1 MKKLLF
7 FASAFFLWGCSGAP
21 AEKDQA
27 AAEPEEPATEAP
39 AADNTLTE
47 AERSEGWMLLF
58 DGQSA
63 KGWRGY
69 NMDTLPGSWTVED
82 GTLMTTGT
90 GGDIGGDIVY
100 AAQPFDNF
108 DLYLEW
114 KIEKAGN
121 SGIFYHVMEGE
132 QYHAL
137 YENAPEYQLLDDIG
151 FPQELQPDQYVGAD
165 YGMYVPVENKP
176 IKAAGEWNSSRIRFT
191 PEKATY
197 YLNGEEMLSFE
208 PWSDD
213 WQMRKEVGK
222 WKDYPDYGK
231 AKTGLI
237 GLQDHGSQIWF
248 KNIKI
253 RPL

>member
-1 MKKLLF
+1 MILL
-7 FASAFFLWGCSGAP
+7 SAALLLWSCSGSPP
-21 AEKDQA
+21 AEEQ
-27 AAEPEEPATEAP
+27 EERATEKNTE
-39 AADNTLTE
+39 ADNMLSETE
-47 AERSEGWMLLF
+47 KAEGWMLLF
-58 DGQSA
+58 NGTSTE
-63 KGWRGY
+63 GWRGY
-69 NMDTLPGSWTVED
+69 NQDTLPGNWTAEE

-90 GGDIGGDIVY
+90 GGDTGGDIVY
-100 AAQPFDNF
+100 EERPFDNF

-121 SGIFYHVMEGE
+121 SGIFYHVLEGE

-151 FPQELQPDQYVGAD
+151 FPAELLPNQYAGAD
-165 YGMYVPVENKP
+165 YGMYVPAENKP
-176 IKAAGEWNSSRIRFT
+176 VKAAGEWNSSRIRFT
-191 PEKATY
+191 PEKVTY
-197 YLNGEEMLSFE
+197 WLNGEEMLSFE

-222 WKDYPDYGK
+222 WKDFPDYGV
-231 AKTGLI
+231 AKSGLI
-237 GLQDHGSQIWF
+237 GLQDHGSKISF